1 MNETSDKR
9 SGDKMSDEQ
18 FAEQAKQLFDNSVEQ
33 LDTATLSR
41 LNQGRHAALEVL
53 QGNRVTAT

>member
-1 MNETSDKR
+1 
-9 SGDKMSDEQ
+9 MSDEQ